1 MRSNT
6 ANRKG
11 KGNKVNTQTETQKIL
26 PTIKS
31 LFIEGRLWF
40 DKTGGNTYH
49 AVKIEANGKVINYI
63 PITYGYENHY
73 QQTALD
79 WLKSY
84 GLVSQETKSIWEL
97 REFADIYWTS
107 YYTPKREL
115 YKAESVDD
123 KYSKLLFI
131 EELKGRNKN

>member
-1 MRSNT
+1 M
-6 ANRKG
+6 
-11 KGNKVNTQTETQKIL
+11 NTQTETQKLL
-26 PTIKS
+26 PTINS

-40 DKTGGNTYH
+40 DKSGGNTYH

-63 PITYGYENHY
+63 PITYGYEDMY
-73 QQTALD
+73 LYTALD
-79 WLKSY
+79 WLKKY

-97 REFADIYWTS
+97 RESADIYWTS
-107 YYTPKREL
+107 YYTTKREL

-131 EELKGRNKN
+131 EELKKGSKN